1 MLQLFLVHWRGT
13 LFGVA
18 LIAIGTMVVWREYVS
33 WPQRVAWSAVVLGGL
48 AVQAIASLRLER
60 FSLKGEVARR
70 WLPWMHASIF
80 IVGCAWGSVPWLL
93 ASAPISTQLLA
104 AFFNV
109 LLIFSVVNAPA
120 TTAMMFSAWAPT
132 TLLTAGAFM
141 NRPGLWIVDAIL
153 LALFMATL
161 LYGIRM
167 QRAMATNLWER
178 DRAADLAE
186 ALKQQQRRLLEVER
200 ERALLLERERLM
212 RDMHDGLGSALVSS
226 LAAAE
231 RGVLTTEDMAG
242 TLRECVDDLRI
253 VIDSLDPN
261 NYDLVGLLAALRFRL
276 GRRLE
281 IAGIEVDWHVDELPP
296 LAWMGASE
304 SLQLM
309 RAIQEILSNVVKHA
323 HARRVSVTAQE
334 IGAGVEVTIKDDG
347 CGFDPDLSAMGRG
360 LRSLRQR
367 ADALH
372 GRLSLNTQL
381 GAGTAVRLWLPFD
394 IPMLRK
400 TGDNITPPLAPRDRH
415 DPA

>member
-1 MLQLFLVHWRGT
+1 MLQLFLFHWRGT

-33 WPQRVAWSAVVLGGL
+33 WPHRVTWSAIVLGGL

-60 FSLKGEVARR
+60 FSLKQEVTKR
-70 WLPWMHASIF
+70 WMPWMQVSIF
-80 IVGCAWGSVPWLL
+80 VVGCAWGSVPWML
-93 ASAPISTQLLA
+93 ANAPISSQLLA

-109 LLIFSVVNAPA
+109 LLVFSVVNAPA
-120 TTAMMFSAWAPT
+120 TTGMMFSAWAPA

-141 NRPGLWIVDAIL
+141 NRPGLLVVDAML

-167 QRAMATNLWER
+167 QRAIATNLWER
-178 DRAADLAE
+178 HRAADLAE

-231 RGVLTTEDMAG
+231 RGVLTTEDMVG

-281 IAGIEVDWHVDELPP
+281 MAGIELEWHVDELPP
-296 LAWMGASE
+296 LPWMGASE

-309 RAIQEILSNVVKHA
+309 RAIQEILSNIVKHA

-334 IGAGVEVTIKDDG
+334 LGAGVEVIVLDDG
-347 CGFDPDLSAMGRG
+347 RGFDPDLSATGRG

-367 ADALH
+367 ANALR
-372 GRLSLNTQL
+372 GQLSLNSQL
-381 GAGTAVRLWLPFD
+381 GKGTEVRLWLPFD
-394 IPMLRK
+394 INAQRK
-400 TGDNITPPLAPRDRH
+400 TGDNITPELAPRGCR